1 MPELGNNK
9 KPEEMSIWI
18 DKEGIVHVR
27 MIRDLTSENIKN
39 LIEEGRELVKR
50 LSGKPKV
57 IIDIASGLSSIPF
70 QLRKEIGGYVKEL
83 VENPGF
89 KKVAISGGIIAR
101 TIASFIIAASGEKNI
116 KVFETKEEALKW
128 LKK

>member
-1 MPELGNNK
+1 MTELENNRK
-9 KPEEMSIWI
+9 LEEMSVWV
-18 DKEGIVHVR
+18 DKEGIVNIK
-27 MIRDLTSENIKN
+27 MIKDLTSENVKT
-39 LIEEGRELVKR
+39 LIREGRELAKNFLR
-50 LSGKPKV
+50 KSKV
-57 IIDIASGLSSIPF
+57 IIDISSGLSSIPF

-83 VENPGF
+83 VESPGF
-89 KKVAISGGIIAR
+89 EKVAIFGGIIAR